1 MFETYS
7 KKEVLSN
14 LETSLSGLKT
24 YEVNKRLKQNGYNEL
39 VQGKKITFLKRFYL
53 QIKSPLII
61 ILLIA
66 SIISFILKEF
76 FDASMILFI
85 VIVNAIVGIIQE
97 KKAEDSINSLKKMS
111 SPHCNVL
118 RDNML
123 KTITSRELVKG
134 DIVILKAGDIVPA
147 DLYILEAHNLSV
159 DESLL
164 TGESTLVH
172 KKEDVIAT
180 KNNKITECHNLLFM
194 TTAIMSGTGKGV
206 VIKVGMETEVG
217 KIASI
222 IQKEKNET
230 PLAIRLNKL
239 GKILGLLVILICIL
253 IFICGVAQ
261 NIDVIEMIL
270 TSISLAVA
278 AIPEGLPAIVTIVLA
293 LGTLRIA
300 RVKAIVRRMSSV
312 ESLGTVNIVCSDK
325 TGTITENKLKV
336 SDVFYK
342 DRKLKITSK
351 QEELINKTI
360 SICNESYVDEKGEI
374 IGNAVDVCLLKYLND
389 KRYDLDRNIKII
401 NKNPFS
407 SQTKFAS
414 VIVQEQQKNVEYIKG
429 AFEKIIMMCTHMAN
443 HKNLSIID
451 KNLIIS
457 ECQKLAL
464 EGKRI
469 ISLAIKNENQI
480 IYVGTVAMQDRP
492 RKGVKESINTFKKAG
507 VDTIM
512 ITGDHLNTAY
522 SIAKE
527 VGITND
533 INECI
538 TGKDLDLLSDE
549 ELFKKI
555 NNIKVYSRVSPK
567 DKVRIIE
574 ALRKSGKVVAMTGDG
589 VNDAPSLKCAD
600 IGIAMGKNGTDVAKE
615 ASDII
620 LMDDHFSTIEK
631 AIEEGRTI
639 FENIKKATI
648 FLLSSNFGEIFLMF
662 ISIALGLP
670 MPLVAVAILWVNLLT
685 DILPAIA
692 LGVDQKDPEIMS
704 KPPRKVSESLFS
716 HGGIKK
722 SLLYGMVIG
731 LISFIA
737 YIIYPISKY
746 GLNIETIRNLKNLL
760 NQDDILPICRTLS
773 FSTLCLSQLIHM
785 IGVSLGNNSLLKIFK
800 NKNTLIYISLI
811 VGFILQFIIISF
823 PFINKYFGTTS
834 LEIKYIIFVL
844 LFSLIPLFMHE
855 VLIKNQRYKKKS

>member
-7 KKEVLSN
+7 KKEVLSK

-374 IGNAVDVCLLKYLND
+374 IGNAVDVCLMKYLND
-389 KRYDLDRNIKII
+389 KRYDLDSNIKII
-401 NKNPFS
+401 HKNPFS
-407 SQTKFAS
+407 SQTKIAS
-414 VIVQEQQKNVEYIKG
+414 VIVQEHQKNVEYIKG

-443 HKNLSIID
+443 YKNLSI
-451 KNLIIS
+451 KN
-457 ECQKLAL
+457 
-464 EGKRI
+464 
-469 ISLAIKNENQI
+469 
-480 IYVGTVAMQDRP
+480 
-492 RKGVKESINTFKKAG
+492 
-507 VDTIM
+507 
-512 ITGDHLNTAY
+512 IT
-522 SIAKE
+522 K
-527 VGITND
+527 
-533 INECI
+533 
-538 TGKDLDLLSDE
+538 
-549 ELFKKI
+549 
-555 NNIKVYSRVSPK
+555 
-567 DKVRIIE
+567 
-574 ALRKSGKVVAMTGDG
+574 
-589 VNDAPSLKCAD
+589 
-600 IGIAMGKNGTDVAKE
+600 
-615 ASDII
+615 
-620 LMDDHFSTIEK
+620 
-631 AIEEGRTI
+631 
-639 FENIKKATI
+639 
-648 FLLSSNFGEIFLMF
+648 
-662 ISIALGLP
+662 
-670 MPLVAVAILWVNLLT
+670 
-685 DILPAIA
+685 
-692 LGVDQKDPEIMS
+692 
-704 KPPRKVSESLFS
+704 
-716 HGGIKK
+716 
-722 SLLYGMVIG
+722 
-731 LISFIA
+731 
-737 YIIYPISKY
+737 
-746 GLNIETIRNLKNLL
+746 
-760 NQDDILPICRTLS
+760 
-773 FSTLCLSQLIHM
+773 
-785 IGVSLGNNSLLKIFK
+785 
-800 NKNTLIYISLI
+800 
-811 VGFILQFIIISF
+811 
-823 PFINKYFGTTS
+823 
-834 LEIKYIIFVL
+834 
-844 LFSLIPLFMHE
+844 
-855 VLIKNQRYKKKS
+855 

>member
-14 LETSLSGLKT
+14 LETSLNGLKT
-24 YEVNKRLKQNGYNEL
+24 YEVNKRLKLNGYNEL
-39 VQGKKITFLKRFYL
+39 VKAQKTSFLKRFYL
-53 QIKSPLII
+53 QVKSPLII

-76 FDASMILFI
+76 FDATMILFI
-85 VIVNAIVGIIQE
+85 VVVNAIVGIIQE
-97 KKAEDSINSLKKMS
+97 KKAEDSINSLKKLS

-118 RDNML
+118 RDNSL
-123 KTITSRELVKG
+123 KTISSRDLVKG

-147 DLYILEAHNLSV
+147 DLYILEANNLTV

-172 KKEDVIAT
+172 KKEDVILT
-180 KNNKITECHNLLFM
+180 KNNKITDCHNLLFM
-194 TTAIMSGTGKGV
+194 TTSIMSGTCNGV
-206 VIKVGMETEVG
+206 VTKTGMDTEVG

-230 PLAIRLNKL
+230 PLTIRLNKL
-239 GKILGLLVILICIL
+239 GKILGLLIILICIL

-261 NIDVIEMIL
+261 NIDVVEMVL

-300 RVKAIVRRMSSV
+300 RVNAIVRRMSSV

-342 DRKLKITSK
+342 DRKIKINLK

-360 SICNESYVDEKGEI
+360 YICNESYVDENGEI
-374 IGNAVDVCLLKYLND
+374 IGNAVDVCLMKYLRD
-389 KRYDLDRNIKII
+389 IKYDTKDNIKII
-401 NKNPFS
+401 SKEPFS
-407 SQTKFAS
+407 SQTKIAS
-414 VIVQEQQKNVEYIKG
+414 ITILEHQNKIEYIKG
-429 AFEKIIMMCTHMAN
+429 AFEKIIMMCSHDFHN
-443 HKNLSIID
+443 KNMSTTD
-451 KNLIIS
+451 KNIIIN

-469 ISLAIKNENQI
+469 ISLAIKKENKI
-480 IYVGTVAMQDRP
+480 IYVGTIAMQDRP
-492 RKGVKESINTFKKAG
+492 RKGVKESIATFYKAG
-507 VDTIM
+507 VETIM
-512 ITGDHLNTAY
+512 ITGDHLNTAFA
-522 SIAKE
+522 IANE

-533 INECI
+533 INQCI
-538 TGKDLDLLSDE
+538 TGKDLDLISDE
-549 ELFKKI
+549 ELLKKI
-555 NNIKVYSRVSPK
+555 NNIKVYSRVTPK

-574 ALRKSGKVVAMTGDG
+574 TLRKSGKVVAMTGDG

-615 ASDII
+615 ASDIV

-639 FENIKKATI
+639 YENIKKATI

-670 MPLVAVAILWVNLLT
+670 VPLVAVAILWVNLLT

-692 LGVDQKDPEIMS
+692 LGVDQKDPEVMTQ
-704 KPPRKVSESLFS
+704 PPRKVSESLFS

-737 YIIYPISKY
+737 YIIYPISIY
-746 GLNIETIRNLKNLL
+746 GLSIDTFKNLKDII
-760 NQDDILPICRTLS
+760 NQEDMLSICRTLS
-773 FSTLCLSQLIHM
+773 FTTLCLSQLIHM
-785 IGVSLGNNSLLKIFK
+785 IGVSLGNNSFRKIFK
-800 NKNTLIYISLI
+800 NKNILIYISLI
-811 VGFILQFIIISF
+811 VGLILQFTIISV

-844 LFSLIPLFMHE
+844 IFSIIPLFMHE
-855 VLIKNQRYKKKS
+855 LLINNQKIKKNT